1 MDIMNR
7 NIFVEVVYNV
17 FLVYCTYQCYDSHVI
32 NIKRRVC
39 EMGDKSPK
47 KKEQKK
53 KKADKKNASKAPIL
67 TQQSTPK

>member
-1 MDIMNR
+1 
-7 NIFVEVVYNV
+7 
-17 FLVYCTYQCYDSHVI
+17 
-32 NIKRRVC
+32 
-39 EMGDKSPK
+39 MGDKSPK